1 MANAIKGLDAIKGLT
16 VSGPEITEVLS
27 ALNGG
32 GFPEPGVWRGVS
44 DISVVEVKPVSN
56 KDDEIWAV
64 DVQMTGKDANERSIN
79 WRIRLILSEGET
91 TGSKMTSFAY
101 AWGMVLG
108 YFTHFEMDDK
118 ARKIGL
124 TAAKNPSGK
133 DALTNTIKALDKLS
147 KGNLAV
153 RYRKNDNGYPSIQ
166 PIDKE
171 EDLDAFEEKLTS
183 LSLEEAEAL
192 RVLATSPIK
201 KGAGKRRGKVEE
213 DDDDFG
219 GSDDDS
225 DSENTGSDDTES
237 GDNEADDDDW

>member
-16 VSGPEITEVLS
+16 VSGPEVTEILS

-32 GFPEPGVWRGVS
+32 GFPEPGVWRDVS
-44 DISVVEVKPVSN
+44 NISVVEVKPVSN

-64 DVQMTGKDANERSIN
+64 DVQMTGKDASERAIN

-91 TGSKMTSFAY
+91 TGAKMTSFAY

-108 YFTHFEMDDK
+108 YFTHFDMDEK

-124 TAAKNPSGK
+124 AAAKNPSGK

-147 KGNLAV
+147 KGNLCV
-153 RYRKNDNGYPSIQ
+153 RYRKNDNGYPNVQ
-166 PIDKE
+166 PIDKG
-171 EDLDAFEEKLTS
+171 EDLDNFEEKFTS
-183 LSLEEAEAL
+183 LTLEEAEAL
-192 RVLATSPIK
+192 RVLSTSPIK

-213 DDDDFG
+213 DEEDFG
-219 GSDDDS
+219 GSDDDID

-237 GDNEADDDDW
+237 GDAGDDDDW